1 MRPHTGQPSLQ
12 SGFVVSLFV
21 LTEDDETHLAN
32 DDAQSTE
39 LDPWV
44 WSDRINAEESAPE
57 DETHSID
64 IGTLILAMDPI
75 GISKHNAD

>member
-1 MRPHTGQPSLQ
+1 
-12 SGFVVSLFV
+12 
-21 LTEDDETHLAN
+21 
-32 DDAQSTE
+32 
-39 LDPWV
+39 V